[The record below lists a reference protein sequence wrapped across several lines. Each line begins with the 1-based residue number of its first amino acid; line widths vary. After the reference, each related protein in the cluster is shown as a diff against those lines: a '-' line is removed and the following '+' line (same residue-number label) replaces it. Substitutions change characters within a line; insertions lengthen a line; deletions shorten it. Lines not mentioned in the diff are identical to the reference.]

1 MSGSALARLRR
12 RWTIFALL
20 LVICIIGSWWLR
32 PGGAMAGSQLP
43 RPPMIAYPADTG
55 HGAWSRVV
63 DAPYPVRVFPTRS
76 YSCPAWRRRWL
87 TSGEVSVAVV
97 VWTCQESNDAAVV
110 LWKIL
115 ALESSSPGITNSYVP
130 VAREPNA
137 WVLSESPQ
145 PATDGLR
152 QTGIYLARAN
162 YLVAVAARA
171 PVGSAIN
178 PADLAAQVLL
188 QERSLLPGPD
198 HHISAPPLLG
208 NALNKLIGGIIAI
221 CLLVFLPIRYARN
234 PLKGQRYEVRHGD
247 SHWIDVTS
255 KARRLKW
262 SLRFR
267 ALVRILFVL
276 AAAGTI
282 VSRELTPAA
291 AVYLVAG
298 VWLGWLRPIGRTL
311 RDWKPRKVR
320 GTYLRH
326 NKRAWMEPMLASAS
340 LVCIAAAVAL
350 CLLDLL
356 LYTFGLAQ
364 SPLVVGGFLDP
375 RYLNQ
380 IPAWQETSLALLIA
394 VPTNDVLQVTSVSL
408 VLLIGAAAI
417 LRRFGR
423 RFALADAEIAQ
434 QADNRDP
441 VLYLRNFSDDVL
453 KMPSSALGRT
463 SLTERL
469 SLVRLQPFEEIV
481 TRHLRRVGPVIALA
495 HPSTRLPQI
504 GTAKVV
510 RTNET
515 WENQIKEWVHKS
527 SMAVV
532 AVTPPEVSAGLK
544 TEIELL
550 AGEAAHLPVLLVISP
565 YKARDVAIRWQKFGS
580 EAIKLPRFAGLAGFL
595 QHNSGAHFMVYKPGS
610 GWIAWGAKTRSEY
623 TYAVSFAEA
632 AKVAGFAFTT
642 RQRPKEA
649 AGTFLA
655 TDGRIRDGLPV
666 RRHVRPGG

>member
-1 MSGSALARLRR
+1 MPESALARLRR
-12 RWTIFALL
+12 RWTIFALFL
-20 LVICIIGSWWLR
+20 AICILGSWWLR
-32 PGGAMAGSQLP
+32 PGAAMAAQLP
-43 RPPMIAYPADTG
+43 RPPMIGYPAATG

-63 DAPYPVRVFPTRS
+63 DAPYPVSVFPTRS

-110 LWKIL
+110 LWKL
-115 ALESSSPGITNSYVP
+115 LVLGSSNPGGANGYVP
-130 VAREPNA
+130 LTQEPNA
-137 WVLSESPQ
+137 WTLSESPQ
-145 PATDGLR
+145 PATGGLR

-162 YLVAVAARA
+162 YLVAVVARA
-171 PVGSAIN
+171 PVASAIN
-178 PADLAAQVLL
+178 PADLAARVLL
-188 QERSLLPGPD
+188 QEKALLPGPD
-198 HHISAPPLLG
+198 HHISAPPLLS
-208 NALNKLIGGIIAI
+208 NAFNQLFGGIIAI
-221 CLLVFLPIRYARN
+221 CLLIFLPIRYARN
-234 PLKGQRYEVRHGD
+234 PLRGQRYEVRYGD

-267 ALVRILFVL
+267 ALVRVLFVL

-282 VSRELTPAA
+282 GSRELTAEAA
-291 AVYLVAG
+291 IFLVAG

-311 RDWKPRKVR
+311 RDWKPRKIR

-326 NKRAWMEPMLASAS
+326 NKRAWMEPVLASAS

-350 CLLDLL
+350 CLLDLV
-356 LYTFGLAQ
+356 LYTFGLGQ

-380 IPAWQETSLALLIA
+380 IPAWLEASLALLVA
-394 VPTNDVLQVTSVSL
+394 VPANDVLQVTSLGL
-408 VLLIGAAAI
+408 VLLIGAAAL

-423 RFALADAEIAQ
+423 RFALADAEVAQ
-434 QADNRDP
+434 RADHRDP

-463 SLTERL
+463 SLSERL
-469 SLVRLQPFEEIV
+469 SLVRLQPFEEILA
-481 TRHLRRVGPVIALA
+481 RHLRRVGPVIALA

-504 GTAKVV
+504 GTAKVI
-510 RTNET
+510 RANET
-515 WENQIKEWVHKS
+515 WEDQIKEWVYKS

-532 AVTPPEVSAGLK
+532 AVTPPELSAGLK

-565 YKARDVAIRWQKFGS
+565 YKARDVAIRWHRFGS
-580 EAIKLPRFAGLAGFL
+580 EAIKLPRFAGLSGFL
-595 QHNSGAHFMVYKPGS
+595 ERNSGAHFMVYKPGF
-610 GWIAWGAKTRSEY
+610 GWMAWGARTRSEY
-623 TYAVSFAEA
+623 TYAVSFAES
-632 AKVAGFAFTT
+632 AKAAGFAFT
-642 RQRPKEA
+642 A
-649 AGTFLA
+649 
-655 TDGRIRDGLPV
+655 
-666 RRHVRPGG
+666 RR